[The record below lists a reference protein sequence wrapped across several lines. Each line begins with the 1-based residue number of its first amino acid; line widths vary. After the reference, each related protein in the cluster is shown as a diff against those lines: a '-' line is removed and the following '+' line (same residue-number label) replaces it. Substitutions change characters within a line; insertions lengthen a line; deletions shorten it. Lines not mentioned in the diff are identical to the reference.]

1 LLIKKRGLLCY
12 NQSVI
17 YSLAIGAAREKIIKE
32 ENTMKK
38 VLAILLA
45 LSMVLCFA
53 ACGEKKQEEPK
64 AEEPKAETYEVAF
77 ITDIGQLMD
86 GSFNQ
91 GTWEGVENYAKA
103 NGKTYKYYQPANGSA
118 ATDDDR
124 YAAMKA
130 AVDNGAKIVV
140 CAGFLQ
146 ASALE
151 KIAAEAKDVAFV
163 FIDGWATGAANIAGI
178 AFKEEQCGYLAGYAV
193 VKEGYTKLGFS
204 GGGGGDNA
212 ACCRYGYG
220 FAQGANAAAKEMGK
234 TVDLNYTWQYGAT
247 FSPSTELYTLM
258 SGWYSKGTEI
268 VFACGGTISD
278 SIFQAAGE
286 NSAKGVGVDV
296 DQSSQYPGIVIT
308 SAMKGISAA
317 TEWALDKFY
326 QGKFSEI
333 ANTAISLGAAEGSV
347 GLPTATWQLTKW
359 SVSEY
364 EALLK
369 DIVDGK
375 VAIDNTQ
382 YASEA
387 IKGVAFSNLNLHYE

>member
-1 LLIKKRGLLCY
+1 
-12 NQSVI
+12 
-17 YSLAIGAAREKIIKE
+17 
-32 ENTMKK
+32 MKK
-38 VLAILLA
+38 VLAIVLA
-45 LSMVLCFA
+45 LAMVFCFA
-53 ACGEKKQEEPK
+53 ACGEQKQQGGNDQPQQQ
-64 AEEPKAETYEVAF
+64 AETYEIAF
-77 ITDIGQLMD
+77 ITDVGQLMD

-91 GTWEGVENYAKA
+91 GTWEGVETYAKA
-103 NGKTYKYYQPANGSA
+103 NGKTYKYYQPANGSS

-146 ASALE
+146 DAALE
-151 KIAAEAKDVAFV
+151 KIAAECPEISFV
-163 FIDGWATGAANIAGI
+163 FIDGWATGKSNIAGI

-220 FAQGANAAAKEMGK
+220 FAQGANAAAKELGK

-258 SGWYSKGTEI
+258 SGWYSNGTEI

-278 SIFQAAGE
+278 SIFQAAEE

-296 DQSSQYPGIVIT
+296 DQSAQYPGVVIT

-317 TEWALDKFY
+317 TQWALDKFY
-326 QGKFSEI
+326 SGKFAEI
-333 ANTAISLGAAEGSV
+333 ANVPISLGAADGAV
-347 GLPTATWQLTKW
+347 GLPTATWSLQNYT
-359 SVSEY
+359 VAEY
-364 EALLK
+364 EALLA
-369 DIVDGK
+369 DIVAGK
-375 VAIDNTQ
+375 VVVDDTQ

-387 IKGVAFSNLNLHYE
+387 IEGVQFSNVNLKYF

>member
-1 LLIKKRGLLCY
+1 
-12 NQSVI
+12 
-17 YSLAIGAAREKIIKE
+17 
-32 ENTMKK
+32 MKK

-45 LSMVLCFA
+45 LAMILSFA
-53 ACGEKKQEEPK
+53 ACGEKKEEPKQEEPQQQ
-64 AEEPKAETYEVAF
+64 PQAETYEIAF

-91 GTWEGVENYAKA
+91 GTWEGVEGYAKA

-146 ASALE
+146 DAALE
-151 KIAAEAKDVAFV
+151 RIAAEAKDVAFV
-163 FIDGWATGAANIAGI
+163 FIDGWATGAPNIAGI

-193 VKEGYTKLGFS
+193 VKEGFTKLGFS

-278 SIFQAAGE
+278 SIFQAAEE

-296 DQSSQYPGIVIT
+296 DQSTQYPGVVIT

-326 QGKFSEI
+326 AGKFSEI
-333 ANTAISLGAAEGSV
+333 ANTDISLGAAEGSV

-359 SVSEY
+359 SVGEY

-387 IKGVAFSNLNLHYE
+387 IKGVAFSNVNLHYE